1 MCGRFAL
8 PDNRESIIEAFDI
21 ATNIQVEPAHLLT
34 PRYNIA
40 PTDQI
45 PVVISNK
52 GERNIASM
60 RWGLIPFRTD
70 GLKGRTAIDKQGKYV
85 NTPINARAETVDSNG
100 SFKRSFEK
108 RRCIIPA
115 GGFYEWKRNGPTKI
129 PHWITSSES
138 PWMGFAGLYTW
149 WKSPD
154 SKWIPS
160 CSIITTSANDFME
173 PIHDRMPVILPEG
186 AYDLWLNQDT
196 QDLSVLKEVLVPY
209 PSVKMKAHPVSSLV
223 NKVSNEGPDLIN
235 EVQFNSPTLI

>member
-60 RWGLIPFRTD
+60 RWGLIPFRTNE
-70 GLKGRTAIDKQGKYV
+70 LKGRTAIDKQGKSV
-85 NTPINARAETVDSNG
+85 NTPINARAETIDSNG

-115 GGFYEWKRNGPTKI
+115 GGFYEWKRNGSTKI
-129 PHWITSSES
+129 PHWITPSDS

-149 WKSPD
+149 WKSPE

-160 CSIITTSANDFME
+160 CTIITTAANSFME
-173 PIHDRMPVILPEG
+173 PIHDRMPVILTEG
-186 AYDLWLNQDT
+186 AYELWINQDNH
-196 QDLSVLKEVLVPY
+196 DLSELKEVLVPY
-209 PSVKMKAHPVSSLV
+209 PSDKMNAHPVSSLV
-223 NKVSNEGPDLIN
+223 NKVGNDGPDLIN
-235 EVQFNSPTLI
+235 EVQVNSPTLI